1 MYIPSDDSFLLADAV
16 KSYHGKRALEV
27 GAGSCVVAGVLRINF
42 PFVVACDI
50 NLGVLNYCRSR
61 YPDLMLVCC
70 DRAEVFAKKFDLIV
84 ANPPYLPGD
93 TVKDE
98 AVFGGPL
105 GVEQTIMFAESIAPL
120 ISENGAMLLVASS
133 LSDLSLLKEQLYC
146 LKLKTRIVAEKR
158 LFFETI
164 SVIEA
169 KWK

>member
-1 MYIPSDDSFLLADAV
+1 
-16 KSYHGKRALEV
+16 
-27 GAGSCVVAGVLRINF
+27 
-42 PFVVACDI
+42 
-50 NLGVLNYCRSR
+50 
-61 YPDLMLVCC
+61 MLVCC

-105 GVEQTIMFAESIAPL
+105 GVEQTIRFAESIAPL
-120 ISENGAMLLVASS
+120 ISENGAMLLVVSS